1 MFDLNAQLKKW
12 NSQLKKSESFKS
24 GDIDELED
32 QVLEKTKGLQE
43 KGLTEEEAFWV
54 AVHQVG
60 DPDSLNGEYRKI
72 NLRTI
77 WQKRLF
83 WIFGGYVF
91 ITALHYLLKIPSGIL
106 YSFWNTKAIATE
118 NLNTYF
124 ILDSVFKVLFM
135 AALAALTF
143 SDRFK
148 DYLVK
153 KVLNRDRKRKQK
165 PLRTV
170 LFLLPFALFLGAFT
184 FGNVSFFIQ
193 IKPFSPDRLH
203 MFLTSLFEPL
213 WLYFFFAL
221 FILVSL
227 SLFREKRRISISR
240 QDI

>member
-12 NSQLKKSESFKS
+12 NLQLKKSESFKS

-32 QVLEKTKGLQE
+32 HLLEKTKGLQE

-91 ITALHYLLKIPSGIL
+91 ITALHYLLKIPSTFLHGL
-106 YSFWNTKAIATE
+106 WNTKTIATE

-124 ILDSVFKVLFM
+124 IFDSIFKMLFM
-135 AALAALTF
+135 FSLAVLAF

-148 DYLVK
+148 NFLEK
-153 KVLNRDRKRKQK
+153 RIFNRDRMKRMK
-165 PLRTV
+165 PLPMV
-170 LFLLPFALFLGAFT
+170 LCFVPFAFLLGLFTWVIVYSTISILM
-184 FGNVSFFIQ
+184 
-193 IKPFSPDRLH
+193 KPIRPEMLH
-203 MFLTSLFEPL
+203 LYLTSFFEPL
-213 WLYFFFAL
+213 WWYFFFVL

-227 SLFREKRRISISR
+227 SLFREKRRKSLS
-240 QDI
+240 